1 MGWIVDV
8 IILLPLA
15 AALAL
20 ATLPGGSPGSVSRLL
35 ALGVGT
41 LELALAIWMA
51 VAFKTGDANAGFQFT
66 TKQSWIGPLGISW
79 YVGVD
84 GISLFLV
91 AVTALLFPIAMAS
104 PPVRRSPRAFYG
116 WMLLLESACMA
127 TFLSLDAFLF
137 FVAFEVTLVPGYFL
151 IVGGEGPRRAYAAT
165 KFFLFT
171 FAGSAFLFVGII
183 FTYLL
188 VQGHEPHGTPDSF
201 NIVALARG
209 TVGLP
214 VTDQDLLLV
223 AFGIA
228 FAVKM
233 PLVPFHTWMP
243 DAYSEAPTGVSMV
256 LAGVLFK
263 LGAYGILRWGIFLF
277 PLAAVQLAPLALTLA
292 VIGVVWGSVVAAMQR
307 DLKRLVAYGSL
318 AGVGFIVVGL
328 FGFTSQGITGGILE
342 MINHTLVT
350 GALFLLVGM
359 VWERRRTYA
368 FSQLGGLQSV
378 APVLGW
384 VFMVVILADLGLP
397 GLNGFIG
404 ELLVL
409 IGTFITHRWWAV
421 VATSGAVLGAVYLLW
436 AYQRVFHGPA
446 QAVNATVRDMTWAE
460 RAAVAPLLAAIVFIG
475 VYPQP
480 VLSRIE
486 PAVDHLVAHVEAA
499 DPSFKIPAK
508 ATGHGTFV
516 VPKDQVVAVVG
527 APASTTGR
535 SAPAKTAAAK
545 AATANPVT
553 AHAVTANAPAK
564 RGAK

>member
-1 MGWIVDV
+1 MGWILDV
-8 IILLPLA
+8 IILLPLG

-20 ATLPGGSPGSVSRLL
+20 VALPREFSRP
-35 ALGVGT
+35 AGLGVAT
-41 LELALAIWMA
+41 LELAFAIWTA
-51 VAFKTGDANAGFQFT
+51 VAFKTGDAHAGFQFT
-66 TKQSWIGPLGISW
+66 TRQSWFGPLGISW
-79 YVGVD
+79 YIGVD

-104 PPVRRSPRAFYG
+104 PPLRGSPRAFYG

-151 IVGGEGPRRAYAAT
+151 IVGGQGPRRGYAAT

-188 VQGHEPHGTPDSF
+188 VQGHEPHGTIDSF

-209 TVGLP
+209 TVNLP
-214 VTDQDLLLV
+214 VTDQDMLLI

-277 PLAAVQLAPLALTLA
+277 PLAAVQLAPVALTLA
-292 VIGVVWGSVVAAMQR
+292 VIGVIWGSVVAAMQK

-342 MINHTLVT
+342 MVNHTLVT

-368 FSQLGGLQSV
+368 FSQLGGLQQA
-378 APVLGW
+378 APILGW
-384 VFMVVILADLGLP
+384 VFMVFILADMGLP

-421 VATSGAVLGAVYLLW
+421 VATSGLVLGAVYLLW

-446 QAVNATVRDMTWAE
+446 QAVNAAVKDMTWAE
-460 RAAVAPLLAAIVFIG
+460 RAAVAPLLAAIIFIG

-480 VLSRIE
+480 VLSRME
-486 PAVDHLVAHVEAA
+486 PAVDHLVAHIEAA

-508 ATGHGTFV
+508 ARGRGTFV

-527 APASTTGR
+527 SSGPVINKVAS
-535 SAPAKTAAAK
+535 AKVASG
-545 AATANPVT
+545 
-553 AHAVTANAPAK
+553 K